1 VDVASPL
8 APESEPEKAVQ
19 RGPRRKR
26 LVAALRRH
34 WVLSSAA
41 ALGVLA
47 LLIGALVSWHFSS
60 VLLVPN
66 RSGWYRVEIDAVAPH
81 RIVFERSEETERPGV
96 YGLVWR
102 GGHAIVGRRLGAGED
117 TVTRRLSDVDG
128 YIVPGVESWFDT
140 DVYPGTPRSALGLPF
155 ATVPIHGELGPMPA
169 WVIPPE
175 RSLARSPRPAASH
188 IGAGAG
194 TWAIVVHGINGDPQE
209 GLRLVPTMR
218 RLGLTS
224 MLITYRDDDGAPA
237 SPDGLHHL
245 GMTEWKDLE
254 TAARYALAHGARH
267 LVLAGYSM
275 GGAIVARFME
285 LSPLAGRVSALI
297 LDAPALDWRR
307 VLEYHA
313 TEMGLPAFAVNPVEW
328 AVGAR
333 IDVDWDGLDALQHTE
348 DFHLPV
354 VIFHGAD
361 DKEVPLNLSEDFA
374 AKLPR
379 WTTMYAVSQA
389 GHTQSWNVNPKLY
402 ERRLEAFLN
411 ETSPTSRSGSKQEP
425 AATYSPRGLPPKY
438 HRR

>member
-1 VDVASPL
+1 M
-8 APESEPEKAVQ
+8 
-19 RGPRRKR
+19 
-26 LVAALRRH
+26 LRRH
-34 WVLSSAA
+34 PVLSGAA
-41 ALGVLA
+41 ALAVVA
-47 LLIGALVSWHFSS
+47 LLAGALVSWHFSS

-66 RSGWYRVEIDAVAPH
+66 HDGWHRVEVDSVSPH
-81 RIVFERSEETERPGV
+81 RIAFDRSEETERPGV

-102 GGHAIVGRRLGAGED
+102 GGHAIVGRRLDAGED

-128 YIVPGVESWFDT
+128 YIAPGVEAWFDT

-175 RSLARSPRPAASH
+175 KSPERSQHSATDAS
-188 IGAGAG
+188 

-209 GLRLVPTMR
+209 GLRLVPTMH

-224 MLITYRDDDGAPA
+224 MLITYRDDDGAPS

-254 TAARYALAHGARH
+254 AAARYALAHGARH
-267 LVLAGYSM
+267 LVLVGYSM

-285 LSPLAGRVSALI
+285 LSPLAGRVSALV

-307 VLEYHA
+307 ILEYHA
-313 TEMGLPAFAVNPVEW
+313 TEMGLPAVSVNPVEW

-333 IDVDWDGLDALQHTE
+333 IDVDWDGLDALEHAD
-348 DFHLPV
+348 DFHLPIL
-354 VIFHGAD
+354 IFHGTD
-361 DKEVPLNLSEDFA
+361 DEQVPLDLSKDFA
-374 AKLPR
+374 GELPR
-379 WTTMYAVSQA
+379 WATLYAVPHA
-389 GHTQSWNVNPKLY
+389 GHTQSWNVNPGLY

-411 ETSPTSRSGSKQEP
+411 EKSPTARSGSK
-425 AATYSPRGLPPKY
+425 
-438 HRR
+438 

>member
-1 VDVASPL
+1 VDVASPP
-8 APESEPEKAVQ
+8 ASEPEEAAQ
-19 RGPRRKR
+19 RGSRRKR
-26 LVAALRRH
+26 LAAALRKH
-34 WVLSSAA
+34 WVLSGAA
-41 ALGVLA
+41 TVGILVLLA
-47 LLIGALVSWHFSS
+47 GALVSWHFSS

-66 RSGWYRVEIDAVAPH
+66 HGGWYRVDVDAVAPH

-102 GGHAIVGRRLGAGED
+102 GGHAIVGRRLDADED
-117 TVTRRLSDVDG
+117 TVTRRLSGVDG
-128 YIVPGVESWFDT
+128 YIAPGVEAWFDT

-175 RSLARSPRPAASH
+175 GSPARSHRPAAGPV
-188 IGAGAG
+188 GANAD

-209 GLRLVPTMR
+209 GLRLVPAMR

-254 TAARYALAHGARH
+254 AAARYALAHGARH
-267 LVLAGYSM
+267 LVLTGYSM

-285 LSPLAGRVSALI
+285 LSPLASRVSALI
-297 LDAPALDWRR
+297 LDAPVLDWRR

-328 AVGAR
+328 AASAR
-333 IDVDWDGLDALQHTE
+333 IDVNWDGLDALQHTE
-348 DFHLPV
+348 DFHLPI
-354 VIFHGAD
+354 VIFHGTD
-361 DKEVPLNLSEDFA
+361 DKEVPLGLSEDFA
-374 AKLPR
+374 AELPR
-379 WTTMYAVSQA
+379 WTTLYAVPHA
-389 GHTQSWNVNPKLY
+389 GHTQSWNVNPGLY

-411 ETSPTSRSGSKQEP
+411 ETSPISRSGSK
-425 AATYSPRGLPPKY
+425 
-438 HRR
+438 